1 MIKRNSK
8 NLGKLV
14 TVRSKDINWDGRWG
28 KVVGFRGD
36 FVKGDPWVSVF
47 IMGLNG
53 KWHGVFPFPGSRLEI
68 RKENS

>member
-36 FVKGDPWVSVF
+36 LDRKSV
-47 IMGLNG
+47 
-53 KWHGVFPFPGSRLEI
+53 V
-68 RKENS
+68 